1 VVKVTE
7 SDEDKVIYDIVQKF
21 PEKEW
26 MSRIH
31 EALPGVDDGY
41 VMSTIEI
48 FFGGDVRVVEEDG
61 TEHGLFVP

>member
-1 VVKVTE
+1 VTE
-7 SDEDKVIYDIVQKF
+7 INEDKVIHDIVQKF

-26 MSRIH
+26 ISRIH

-61 TEHGLFVP
+61 TERGLFVS

>member
-1 VVKVTE
+1 MTE
-7 SDEDKVIYDIVQKF
+7 INEDKVIHDIVQKF

-26 MSRIH
+26 ISRIH

-61 TEHGLFVP
+61 TERGLFVS